1 MADFSEMK
9 SLVWSTADDIL
20 RDSVP
25 RNEYGDH
32 ILPFLVLRRFEC
44 MLGEKQNQIVDYLED
59 ENNKEKL
66 ARMSEENL
74 EFHIKTRFS
83 VPFFVHSRLNLFNI
97 AQDSDAV
104 KEAMISYINSYSS
117 KIRTVWERFKF
128 EDAIKTE
135 ADAGVLDEMISKFSI
150 LDLSPEKV
158 GAEGM
163 GDIFEHLMYLSFTG
177 SAKEAGEFYTPRDVI
192 EMMVDIIFTSDD
204 EGLQGD
210 YPARSVYDPTAG
222 TAGMLMTA
230 KHHLERQ
237 NPDIEVSLYGQE
249 KMFKSW
255 ALGTSDILI
264 QSDPEDEFAADAI
277 AFGNTLTDDAYEDR
291 TFDYILANPPYGSK
305 WKNERAA
312 VEAEAAIPD
321 SRFSHGLPDVGDGQM
336 LFMSH
341 IIHKL
346 TPAHGETGGGRAAV
360 VSDGSPLFTGAPE
373 SGPDR
378 IRAWMLDP
386 ATDYLDAIIALPTQ
400 MFFNTDIAT
409 YVWIF
414 DKNKEPHRKGKIQLI
429 NATDICSPM
438 EKSMGKKRRKLSEDN
453 TKKIVESYAAFEDSD
468 ISYICTRD
476 DLGFVDVPVIRPLT
490 LVTSITDETVEA
502 ALSHKDITED
512 YREVVE
518 ALDGVDFA
526 DIFTTLK
533 KALKSAGLK
542 NTAGIR
548 KHIALS
554 VGVHDDN
561 APVALDEKGEKLTD
575 NSSKMIERV
584 PLTEDIDEH
593 MKREVL
599 PFVPNA
605 EWDKDEAKT
614 GFEIAFSRIFYKP
627 EDTRTT
633 EEIDANIERLM
644 NEMLEQFQEV
654 KK

>member
-1 MADFSEMK
+1 MADFNEMK

-44 MLGEKQNQIVDYLED
+44 MLGDKQGKIVDYLED
-59 ENNKEKL
+59 KKNEAKL
-66 ARMSEENL
+66 SKMTEADL
-74 EFHIKTRFS
+74 EFHIKTKFS
-83 VPFFVHSRLNLFNI
+83 VPFFVQSRLTLSSI
-97 AQDSDAV
+97 AQDSDGV
-104 KEAMISYINSYSS
+104 LEAMKTYLNSFSS
-117 KIRTVWERFKF
+117 TIRKVWERFKF

-135 ADAGVLDEMISKFSI
+135 DDTGILDDMISKFSI
-150 LDLSPEKV
+150 LDLSPKNV

-192 EMMVDIIFTSDD
+192 EMMVDIIFKSDD
-204 EGLQGD
+204 TGLQGD

-230 KHHLERQ
+230 KHRLEHM

-249 KMFKSW
+249 KMVKSW

-264 QSDPEDEFAADAI
+264 QSDPNDEFAADVI
-277 AFGNTLTDDAYEDR
+277 AFGNTLTEDAYEDR

-305 WKNERAA
+305 WKTERKA
-312 VEAEAAIPD
+312 VEAEAEIPG

-346 TPAHGETGGGRAAV
+346 TSAHDETGGGRAAV
-360 VSDGSPLFTGAPE
+360 VSDGSPLFTGGPE

-378 IRAWMLDP
+378 IRAWILNN
-386 ATDYLDAIIALPTQ
+386 DYLDAIIALPTQ
-400 MFFNTDIAT
+400 MFFNTDIST
-409 YVWIF
+409 FVWIF
-414 DKNKEPHRKGKIQLI
+414 DKNKEPHRKNKIQLI
-429 NATDICSPM
+429 DATDMWTPI
-438 EKSMGKKRRKLSEDN
+438 KKTMGKKRRDLLEDDR
-453 TKKIVESYAAFEDSD
+453 KKILDAYAAFEDSD
-468 ISYICTRD
+468 ISYICTAD
-476 DLGFVDVPVIRPLT
+476 DLGFVDVPFIRPLT
-490 LVTSITDETVEA
+490 LKTSITDETVEA
-502 ALSHKDITED
+502 ALAHKDVTED
-512 YREVVE
+512 YRSVVE
-518 ALDGVDFA
+518 GLEGVEFA

-533 KALKSAGLK
+533 KALKEAKLR
-542 NTAGIR
+542 NTEGIR

-554 VGVHDDN
+554 VGVHEDD
-561 APVALDEKGEKLTD
+561 APVALDEKGNKLS
-575 NSSKMIERV
+575 NSSSKMIERV
-584 PLTEDIDEH
+584 PLTDDVDEH

-605 EWDKDEAKT
+605 EWNANDAKT
-614 GFEIAFSRIFYKP
+614 GYEIAFNRIFYTP

-633 EEIDANIERLM
+633 EEIDTNIERLM
-644 NEMLEQFQEV
+644 GEMFEQFQEV